1 MMNLGQEQ
9 EQPPR
14 DPGAPRIS
22 VAPVRRRPRMRRR
35 FLLVFAL
42 VAVLVVEIG
51 LQPWVLHIGGRFTP
65 TMTWSG
71 YGRVQ
76 ASNGGEYEL
85 YVHVRGGF
93 LSSRRVGCSHSGCT
107 NLVGDAQLCGRNGVT
122 EDLTLTGE
130 VHTWWSTDGARTM
143 LLLTGGSPVK
153 LPDGWVVAFGGTWQG
168 PNLVVEDT
176 DNSFTEP
183 FTPDGAIRTTTST
196 ADAGSAAVTLR
207 SGSAGDFSSACRAL
221 SGKR

>member
-1 MMNLGQEQ
+1 MTELGQDQ
-9 EQPPR
+9 I
-14 DPGAPRIS
+14 PGEPGVPRIP
-22 VAPVRRRPRMRRR
+22 VVPVRRRRRR
-35 FLLVFAL
+35 VRGGFLLAL
-42 VAVLVVEIG
+42 VVTVVLVVEVG

-71 YGRVQ
+71 YGQVQ

-93 LSSRRVGCSHSGCT
+93 FSGRRVGCSHTGGCT
-107 NLVGDAQLCGRNGVT
+107 NLVGNAQLCGRNGVT
-122 EDLTLTGE
+122 EDLALTGS

-168 PNLVVEDT
+168 PNLVVKDS

-196 ADAGSAAVTLR
+196 ADAGSATVTLH
-207 SGSAGDFSSACRAL
+207 SGSANDFSAACRAL
-221 SGKR
+221 SAKH